1 MYNEIYR
8 QGGTFME
15 SYKNIT
21 PQEARKLMKEEKVM
35 VVDVR
40 EPDEYAEG
48 HVPGAILIPL
58 GTIGNGRP
66 ENLPDINVPILTY
79 CRSGARSAKAVS
91 RLAALGY
98 KHVYDFGGI
107 LNWPYETEKQD

>member
-1 MYNEIYR
+1 
-8 QGGTFME
+8 ME

-21 PQEARKLMKEEKVM
+21 HQEARKMMEEENVM

-58 GTIGNGRP
+58 GTIGNVRP
-66 ENLPDINVPILTY
+66 ENLPNINVPILTY
-79 CRSGARSAKAVS
+79 CRSGARSAKAAS

-98 KHVYDFGGI
+98 QHVYNCGGI
-107 LNWPYETEKQD
+107 LSWPYEIEKQD

>member
-1 MYNEIYR
+1 
-8 QGGTFME
+8 ME

-48 HVPGAILIPL
+48 HVPGAFLFRWGPLEMAGRKIFRILM
-58 GTIGNGRP
+58 
-66 ENLPDINVPILTY
+66 Y
-79 CRSGARSAKAVS
+79 Q
-91 RLAALGY
+91 Y
-98 KHVYDFGGI
+98 
-107 LNWPYETEKQD
+107 

>member
-1 MYNEIYR
+1 
-8 QGGTFME
+8 ME

-21 PQEARKLMKEEKVM
+21 PQEARKMMEEENVM

-79 CRSGARSAKAVS
+79 CRSGARSAKAAS
-91 RLAALGY
+91 RLAARY
-98 KHVYDFGGI
+98 QHVYNFGGI
-107 LNWPYETEKQD
+107 LSWPYEIEKQD

>member
-21 PQEARKLMKEEKVM
+21 AQEAKIMMEEQKVM

-79 CRSGARSAKAVS
+79 CRSGARSAKAAS

-98 KHVYDFGGI
+98 KHVYNFGGI

>member
-21 PQEARKLMKEEKVM
+21 AQEAKIMMEEQKVM

-66 ENLPDINVPILTY
+66 EKS
-79 CRSGARSAKAVS
+79 SGYQCTNTDLLSKW
-91 RLAALGY
+91 G
-98 KHVYDFGGI
+98 K
-107 LNWPYETEKQD
+107 KC